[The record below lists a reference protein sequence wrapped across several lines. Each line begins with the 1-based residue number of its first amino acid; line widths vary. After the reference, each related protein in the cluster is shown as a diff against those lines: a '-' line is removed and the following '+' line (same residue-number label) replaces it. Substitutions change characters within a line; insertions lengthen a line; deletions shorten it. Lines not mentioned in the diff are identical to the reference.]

1 MTNWHVLVLD
11 GVKPVTSK
19 ETIVS
24 ISPEP
29 SEMKI
34 CAVEVPPGVM
44 ISAGAGFVMTQS
56 SLAGMA
62 ADPRRVKGAA
72 ETRAEVRARNV
83 ATENMPFIMSSFDVC
98 N

>member
-1 MTNWHVLVLD
+1 MED

-29 SEMKI
+29 SEMEI
-34 CAVEVPPGVM
+34 CAVEVPSGVRM
-44 ISAGAGFVMTQS
+44 SAGAGFVMTQS
-56 SLAGMA
+56 SLAGTVT
-62 ADPRRVKGAA
+62 DCRRLKGAA

-83 ATENMPFIMSSFDVC
+83 ATEKMPFMLSSFDVC